1 MELKAEA
8 KLLRIFLGE
17 ADKVKH
23 TSLYEA
29 IVREARKLGLAGAT
43 VWRGIMGFGPT
54 SRIRTARILDLS
66 TDLPIIVEIVDEAEK
81 INRFLPV
88 LHDLFESAECGGLV
102 TVENVQVI
110 KDLALIGCRLSFGA
124 SLVGFAGFV
133 RQSSGQSSRQRCEK

>member
-23 TSLYEA
+23 TALYEV
-29 IVREARKLGLAGAT
+29 IVREARKAGLAGAT

-66 TDLPIIVEIVDEAEK
+66 TDLPIIVEIADEEEK
-81 INRFLPV
+81 INGFLPV
-88 LHDLFESAECGGLV
+88 LHDLFETAESGGLV
-102 TVENVQVI
+102 TVENVKVI
-110 KDLALIGCRLSFGA
+110 KYLHGKDN
-124 SLVGFAGFV
+124 
-133 RQSSGQSSRQRCEK
+133 QK

>member
-23 TSLYEA
+23 TALYEA
-29 IVREARKLGLAGAT
+29 IVREARRSGLAGAT
-43 VWRGIMGFGPT
+43 AWRGIMGFGPT

-66 TDLPIIVEIVDEAEK
+66 TDLPIIVEIADEEER

-88 LHDLFESAECGGLV
+88 LHDLFEAAQCGGLV
-102 TVENVQVI
+102 TVENVRVI
-110 KDLALIGCRLSFGA
+110 KYLHGKDNGPSNR
-124 SLVGFAGFV
+124 VGG
-133 RQSSGQSSRQRCEK
+133 E